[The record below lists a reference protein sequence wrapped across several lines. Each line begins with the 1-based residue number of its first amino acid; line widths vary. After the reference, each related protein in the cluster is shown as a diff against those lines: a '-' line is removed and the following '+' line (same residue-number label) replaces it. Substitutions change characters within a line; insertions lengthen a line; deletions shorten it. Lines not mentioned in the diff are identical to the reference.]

1 MVMNVTEQMLLEG
14 SWWALEQAGR
24 LLESAT
30 MLFESGDF
38 STALAVAMFGREEL
52 GRSRLLRDCS
62 GEVCE
67 GKSLR
72 PNEIKRRCRDH
83 VEKQEASAFH
93 TKLSTPPGSRL
104 AQASG
109 DLHKYEPGS
118 EQWRKAYDFIDVAV
132 EAKRKRQP
140 DERHKARC
148 SSLYVDLNG
157 QGTAWLRPASIA
169 KDEAYNEITT
179 AIADYSFE
187 VYRLLDVESD
197 PILEQRQPHLRLKAM
212 RIARAKMTQPLD
224 IPRLRIPIFDAEQ
237 GQ

>member
-1 MVMNVTEQMLLEG
+1 MVLVRFLTGGN
-14 SWWALEQAGR
+14 
-24 LLESAT
+24 
-30 MLFESGDF
+30 
-38 STALAVAMFGREEL
+38 
-52 GRSRLLRDCS
+52 
-62 GEVCE
+62 
-67 GKSLR
+67 
-72 PNEIKRRCRDH
+72 
-83 VEKQEASAFH
+83 
-93 TKLSTPPGSRL
+93 
-104 AQASG
+104 
-109 DLHKYEPGS
+109 
-118 EQWRKAYDFIDVAV
+118 
-132 EAKRKRQP
+132 KRQP

-148 SSLYVDLNG
+148 SSLYVDLND